1 MDLAALQLLDVQDS
15 LGGINGRLQTN
26 PETNITDDFDIPINT
41 YNTLT
46 SAAVTV
52 PTQTIA
58 QPAQPSQ
65 PRIQLLQP
73 TSPQVISDPKR
84 LIDEVWQIVA
94 RQYVDGTFNKLDW
107 PAVRREYLS
116 KSYSSSQEAYKSIR
130 EMLKK
135 LDDPYTRFMN
145 PEEFKSLRIDTSGQ
159 LTGIGITIG
168 QDEKTKKLTVI
179 APIEDTPA
187 FKAGL
192 LAKDIITKIDGKSTE
207 GMDTNQAVSLIR
219 GKAGTLVNLTIDR
232 NAQQK
237 EFNITRAKIE
247 IHPVK
252 YSEQKTPIGNVGY
265 IRLNQF
271 SANAGKEMQK
281 AITNLE
287 SKQVA
292 GYVLD
297 LRNNPGGLL
306 FASIEIAKMWLDKGT
321 IVSIRERVGK
331 GDHEVASGHPLTN
344 KPLVILVDKG
354 SASAS
359 EILSGALQ
367 DNKRAELVGTRT
379 FGKGLV
385 QSVRSLGDGSGLA
398 VTIAKY
404 FTPLNHDINKHGIE
418 PDVKVELTDAQR
430 QNLWLHERD
439 KIGTLQDPQFAK
451 AVEVLGRKI
460 SSR

>member
-1 MDLAALQLLDVQDS
+1 MMKLS
-15 LGGINGRLQTN
+15 YG
-26 PETNITDDFDIPINT
+26 IPIV
-41 YNTLT
+41 LLG
-46 SAAVTV
+46 AAVV
-52 PTQTIA
+52 IVQPQIA
-58 QPAQPSQ
+58 KALSKKDAKPPQSITSQ
-65 PRIQLLQP
+65 LPQP
-73 TSPQVISDPKR
+73 TSPLLLISDPKG
-84 LIDEVWQIVA
+84 LIAEVWAIID
-94 RQYVDGTFNKLDW
+94 RQYVDGTFNHQDW
-107 PAVRREYLS
+107 QAVGREYLS
-116 KSYSSSQEAYKSIR
+116 KSYSNKQEAYKSIR

-145 PEEFKSLRIDTSGQ
+145 PEEFKSLRIDTSGE

-179 APIEDTPA
+179 APVEDAPA

-192 LAKDIITKIDGKSTE
+192 LAKDIITKINGKSTD
-207 GMDTNQAVSLIR
+207 GMDTHQAVSLIR
-219 GKAGTLVNLTIDR
+219 GEAGTSVNLTIDR
-232 NAQQK
+232 NGQQK
-237 EFNITRAKIE
+237 DFNITRAKIA

-252 YSEQKTPIGNVGY
+252 YSKQTTPIGDVGY

-271 SANAGKEMQK
+271 SAHAGKEMQT

-287 SKQVA
+287 SKEVV
-292 GYVLD
+292 GYILD
-297 LRNNPGGLL
+297 LRNNPGGLV
-306 FASIEIAKMWLDKGT
+306 FASVEIAKMWLDKGT
-321 IVSIRERVGK
+321 IVSTKERLGE
-331 GDHEVASGHPLTN
+331 GEREVAHGNALTN

-385 QSVRSLGDGSGLA
+385 QSVRPLDDGSGLA

-404 FTPLNHDINKHGIE
+404 YTPLNHDINKRGIE

-430 QNLWLHERD
+430 QNLWLHQRD

-460 SSR
+460 SN

>member
-1 MDLAALQLLDVQDS
+1 MGITRNGLV
-15 LGGINGRLQTN
+15 LGAT
-26 PETNITDDFDIPINT
+26 
-41 YNTLT
+41 
-46 SAAVTV
+46 AVTLS
-52 PTQTIA
+52 TIA
-58 QPAQPSQ
+58 VTTLGIHSQ
-65 PRIQLLQP
+65 GQALFKN
-73 TSPQVISDPKR
+73 DPKG
-84 LIDEVWQIVA
+84 LIDEVWQIVDHS
-94 RQYVDGTFNKLDW
+94 YVDGTFNKLDW
-107 PAVRREYLS
+107 QNVRREYLS
-116 KSYSSSQEAYKSIR
+116 KSYSSNLEAYKSIR

-135 LDDPYTRFMN
+135 LNDPYTRFMN
-145 PEEFKSLRIDTSGQ
+145 PEEFKSLQVDTSGE

-192 LAKDIITKIDGKSTE
+192 LAKDIITKINGKSTE
-207 GMDTNQAVSLIR
+207 GMDTNVAVSLIR
-219 GKAGTLVNLTIDR
+219 GEAGTSVNLTINR
-232 NAQQK
+232 NNQQK
-237 EFNITRAKIE
+237 DFKITRAKIE

-252 YSEQKTPIGNVGY
+252 YSQQKTPIGNVGY

-271 SANAGKEMQK
+271 SANAGKEMQN

-287 SKQVA
+287 NKQVV

-306 FASIEIAKMWLDKGT
+306 FASVEIAKMWLDKGT
-321 IVSIRERVGK
+321 IVSTRERQGN
-331 GDHEVASGHPLTN
+331 GDREIADGHPLTN
-344 KPLVILVDKG
+344 KQLVILVDKG

-385 QSVRSLGDGSGLA
+385 QSVRPLEDGSGMA

-404 FTPLNHDINKHGIE
+404 YTPLNHDINKRGIE

-451 AVEVLGRKI
+451 AVEVLGKEI
-460 SSR
+460 AAKGNTNAQK